1 MSNIRNFC
9 IIAHIDHGKSTLAD
23 RLLEI
28 TKTVDKRKMHD
39 QYMDTLEL
47 EQERGITIKLQT
59 ARMHYTLN
67 NEEYILNLIDT
78 PGHVD
83 FAYEV
88 SRSLAACEGAI
99 LLVDATQ
106 GIEAQTLSTVMQAID
121 HNLEI
126 IPVLNKIDLPNAEVP
141 LRLKEMK
148 DILGFKEEEVLC
160 ASGKTGEGVEAIIEK
175 IIEKIPAPT
184 KGTNDHIRAL
194 VFDSFYD
201 EFKGVV
207 CVVKLTD
214 KGITGLPKLQ
224 LLTSN
229 TTFSP
234 LEIGYLTPY
243 QVVAKEIHEGEVGYI
258 ATGLKDIHTVGVG
271 DTISD
276 NESTTLLEGYRK
288 VKPMVYAGIY
298 PIDVDDQ
305 KEFKEAVEK
314 LSLNDA
320 AFSYEKE
327 NSPALGFGYR
337 CGFLGLLHMDIIRER
352 LEREFNAD
360 ILMTSPTTEYIV
372 KRRGSDDEEKIIT
385 TSGFMAED
393 VEYLKEPWVRMEI
406 YTPSQYIGDIM
417 SLCHTKRGEYI
428 NTEYFGDKDST
439 LSRVSIVFNIPLAE
453 IITDFFDS
461 LKSQTQGYASM
472 DYDFIGYRESDIVKL
487 DIAVNYQIID
497 PLSIFIHASL
507 AEEKGR
513 ILVKQLKD
521 IIPKHQFK
529 VPIQAMIGSKILAR
543 EDIPALK
550 KDVTAKLYGGDISRR
565 KKLWEKQKRG
575 KKRLKAFGKVE
586 IPQEAFLVAS
596 RV

>member
-1 MSNIRNFC
+1 MAHIRNFC

-28 TKTVDKRKMHD
+28 TNTVDKRKMHD

-59 ARMHYTLN
+59 ARMHYTYHG
-67 NEEYILNLIDT
+67 EEYILNLIDT

-106 GIEAQTLSTVMQAID
+106 GIEAQTLSTVMQALD

-126 IPVLNKIDLPNAEVP
+126 IPVLNKIDLPNAEVE
-141 LRLKEMK
+141 LRSKE
-148 DILGFKEEEVLC
+148 IEEVLGFRREEIIP
-160 ASGKTGEGVEAIIEK
+160 ASGKTGEGVVQILERL
-175 IIEKIPAPT
+175 IEKIPAPSSAE
-184 KGTNDHIRAL
+184 GNLRAL
-194 VFDSFYD
+194 IFDSFYD

-207 CVVKLTD
+207 CVVKLVNGD
-214 KGITGLPKLQ
+214 IHGLSKLH
-224 LLTSN
+224 LLSSHVN
-229 TTFSP
+229 FIP
-234 LEIGYLTPY
+234 IEVGYLTP
-243 QVVAKEIHEGEVGYI
+243 QMVPSGVILQGEVGYI
-258 ATGLKDIHTVGVG
+258 ATGLKDIHAVGVG
-271 DTISD
+271 DTVSD
-276 NESTTLLEGYRK
+276 REDTPPLEGYRR

-298 PIDVDDQ
+298 PIEVDEQ

-320 AFSYEKE
+320 AFTYKQE
-327 NSPALGFGYR
+327 NNPALGFGYR
-337 CGFLGLLHMDIIRER
+337 CGFLGLLHMDIVRER
-352 LEREFNAD
+352 LEREFNAQ
-360 ILMTSPTTEYIV
+360 ILVTNPTTEYII
-372 KRRGSDDEEKIIT
+372 KKRGSDGEEKV
-385 TSGFMAED
+385 TSTAEFIPEQ
-393 VEYLKEPWVRMEI
+393 VEYIKEPWVRVEI
-406 YTPSQYIGDIM
+406 YTPGTYIGDIM
-417 SLCHTKRGEYI
+417 SLCYTKRGEYI
-428 NTEYFGDKDST
+428 NTEYFGAKDSS
-439 LSRVSIVFNIPLAE
+439 LAQVSIVFNIPLAE
-453 IITDFFDS
+453 IITDFFDQ
-461 LKSQTQGYASM
+461 LKSLTQGYASM
-472 DYDFIGYRESDIVKL
+472 DYDVIGFRQSDIVKL

-497 PLSIFIHASL
+497 PLSIFIHSSK

-513 ILVKQLKD
+513 IIVKELRD

-529 VPIQAMIGSKILAR
+529 VPIQAMVGSKILAR
-543 EDIPALK
+543 EDIAALK

-565 KKLWEKQKRG
+565 KKLWEKQKKG

-596 RV
+596 KI